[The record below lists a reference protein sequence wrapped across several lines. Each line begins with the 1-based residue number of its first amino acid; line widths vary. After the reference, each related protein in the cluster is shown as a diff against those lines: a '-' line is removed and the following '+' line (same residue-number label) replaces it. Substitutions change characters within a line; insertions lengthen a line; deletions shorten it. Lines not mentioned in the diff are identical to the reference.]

1 MTLLATANGKA
12 PKYKLEA
19 LETILDFNE
28 EPHRMVKM
36 VISGS
41 GDQFPIR
48 DAPIFVRIRD
58 HGETTYSWLVELSA
72 DSTQIIAFFPVDF
85 KKTGQREFGYGDQIW
100 AVFQKPRW
108 QSFQPLD
115 TKRIDKGVITVN
127 QAWLDRMKHPKNK

>member
-58 HGETTYSWLVELSA
+58 HGETTYS
-72 DSTQIIAFFPVDF
+72 
-85 KKTGQREFGYGDQIW
+85 
-100 AVFQKPRW
+100 
-108 QSFQPLD
+108 
-115 TKRIDKGVITVN
+115 
-127 QAWLDRMKHPKNK
+127 